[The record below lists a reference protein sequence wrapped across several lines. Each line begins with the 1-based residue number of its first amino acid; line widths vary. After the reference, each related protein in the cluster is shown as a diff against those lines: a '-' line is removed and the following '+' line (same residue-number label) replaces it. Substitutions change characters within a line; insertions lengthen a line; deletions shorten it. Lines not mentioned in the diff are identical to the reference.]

1 MRKFVTHQG
10 DIAEVSRTR
19 TKPYKYK
26 VKFTFRGGVHLA
38 VEGLEESDVGGVLN
52 KHGDLWIEKA
62 I

>member
-10 DIAEVSRTR
+10 DIAKVSRTR

-26 VKFTFRGGVHLA
+26 VKFTFRGGVHLT
-38 VEGLEESDVGGVLN
+38 VEGLEESDIGGVLN
-52 KHGDLWIEKA
+52 KHGEFWVEKN